1 MFKKINKMGKYAVSK
16 ITKFIF
22 KKAFRWTFWGL
33 FAFYGPGPII
43 ATVGV
48 RGLITGA
55 VILYSGVLEYTAN
68 KTISNVINL

>member
-1 MFKKINKMGKYAVSK
+1 MAKERIKKIGKYVTSK
-16 ITKFIF
+16 IAKFVV

-48 RGLITGA
+48 RGFITGV
-55 VILYSGVLEYTAN
+55 VILYSGVIEYTAN
-68 KTISNVINL
+68 KTISNVL